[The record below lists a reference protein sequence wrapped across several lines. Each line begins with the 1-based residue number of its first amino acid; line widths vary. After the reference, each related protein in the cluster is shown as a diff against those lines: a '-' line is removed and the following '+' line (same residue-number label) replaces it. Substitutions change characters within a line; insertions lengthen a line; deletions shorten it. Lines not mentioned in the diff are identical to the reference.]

1 LPARLR
7 LLLRWASSS
16 RSCTS
21 LLFQERRKNEEV
33 HHRCRSSRHLAIAA
47 TAAASDYYK
56 VNVSRK
62 DKDLYLDHN
71 SGVYIVTEYCY
82 VYAAW
87 DDALL
92 KWDGYSGKLH
102 FDEVV
107 NSTCDVKK
115 LISK

>member
-1 LPARLR
+1 MKKFTIA
-7 LLLRWASSS
+7 A
-16 RSCTS
+16 
-21 LLFQERRKNEEV
+21 V
-33 HHRCRSSRHLAIAA
+33 ALAIAA

>member
-1 LPARLR
+1 MISNRTLTAAL
-7 LLLRWASSS
+7 A
-16 RSCTS
+16 
-21 LLFQERRKNEEV
+21 
-33 HHRCRSSRHLAIAA
+33 LAIAA